1 MSAEVSIRKSFE
13 HGFVLN
19 EQELRRIYNILV
31 QQMNE
36 INPHEVFDT
45 TIKMIF
51 KNKITVG
58 KSSIDDVFS
67 ENNGGVWQIESLEI
81 TLSSKNISRTPK
93 INLNFQKVDNHS
105 ISYTIEGKDRN

>member
-1 MSAEVSIRKSFE
+1 MSTEVSIRKSFE

-36 INPHEVFDT
+36 VNSHEDFDT
-45 TIKMIF
+45 TFTMIF
-51 KNKITVG
+51 KNKITVE

-67 ENNGGVWQIESLEI
+67 ENKMPCRNLCNGNGA
-81 TLSSKNISRTPK
+81 T
-93 INLNFQKVDNHS
+93 NHFADFLLFL
-105 ISYTIEGKDRN
+105 GLA